1 MSRMSLETAIRLSAE
16 VKGSANITKVQRSL
30 QDLAKGSELTA
41 REMNTLRTTTFQLR
55 PRQQHHDRRHS

>member
-30 QDLAKGSELTA
+30 QDLAKGS
-41 REMNTLRTTTFQLR
+41 
-55 PRQQHHDRRHS
+55 